1 MTTITVRKLVETT
14 EEHPSVRKFV
24 YSSKVIMV
32 NTSRGLRFFSGFG
45 KKNRVLTAWCLSGAK
60 LFLLEDA
67 RSCFD
72 KLQSLNKEVFV
83 HTVECSPVSIAS
95 SLDL

>member
-1 MTTITVRKLVETT
+1 MTKITVRKLAETKNTHRSVEQIM
-14 EEHPSVRKFV
+14 

-32 NTSRGLRFFSGFG
+32 NTSRGLRFFCGFG

-60 LFLLEDA
+60 LFLDDDA
-67 RSCFD
+67 RSAFD

-83 HTVECSPVSIAS
+83 HTVQYSPVSIAS
-95 SLDL
+95 SLDV

>member
-1 MTTITVRKLVETT
+1 MSSKFLETT
-14 EEHPSVRKFV
+14 NEHPHVRQFV
-24 YSSKVIMV
+24 FSSKVIMV

-60 LFLLEDA
+60 LFLLDDA
-67 RSCFD
+67 RSTFD

-83 HTVECSPVSIAS
+83 HTVDCSPVSIAS
-95 SLDL
+95 SWDL